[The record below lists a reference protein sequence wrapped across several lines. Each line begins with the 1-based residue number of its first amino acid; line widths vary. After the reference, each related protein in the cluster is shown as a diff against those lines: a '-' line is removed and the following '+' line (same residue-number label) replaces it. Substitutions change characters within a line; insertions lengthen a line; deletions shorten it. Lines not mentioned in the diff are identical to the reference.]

1 VIKAIADLVKAH
13 IVLKYDSTP
22 GEDTWWEAWSKY
34 MKAKKEI
41 ERAVYELDEEGMR
54 ELKQEIKKA
63 WQDEEY
69 EISLK
74 TMDEIVKRYQKR
86 VEN

>member
-1 VIKAIADLVKAH
+1 MWKKYIEVK
-13 IVLKYDSTP
+13 
-22 GEDTWWEAWSKY
+22 
-34 MKAKKEI
+34 KKSEKT
-41 ERAVYELDEEGMR
+41 ACELDEEGMR
-54 ELKQEIKKA
+54 EVKQEIKKA

-86 VEN
+86 QTK

>member
-1 VIKAIADLVKAH
+1 ME
-13 IVLKYDSTP
+13 KYI
-22 GEDTWWEAWSKY
+22 E
-34 MKAKKEI
+34 AKKKFEK
-41 ERAVYELDEEGMR
+41 AACELDEEGMN
-54 ELKQEIKKA
+54 EVKQEIKKA

-86 VEN
+86 AGN

>member
-1 VIKAIADLVKAH
+1 MWK
-13 IVLKYDSTP
+13 KYI
-22 GEDTWWEAWSKY
+22 E
-34 MKAKKEI
+34 AKKKFEK
-41 ERAVYELDEEGMR
+41 AACELDEEGMR
-54 ELKQEIKKA
+54 EVKQEIKKA

-86 VEN
+86 AGN

>member
-1 VIKAIADLVKAH
+1 MEMVKAK
-13 IVLKYDSTP
+13 VSLKYDTTP
-22 GEDTWWEAWSKY
+22 DQDTWWEAWKKY
-34 MKAKKEI
+34 MKAKKKFEK
-41 ERAVYELDEEGMR
+41 AVYELDEEGMN
-54 ELKQEIKKA
+54 EVKQEIKKA

-86 VEN
+86 AGN

>member
-1 VIKAIADLVKAH
+1 
-13 IVLKYDSTP
+13 
-22 GEDTWWEAWSKY
+22 
-34 MKAKKEI
+34 MKAREELKK
-41 ERAVYELDEEGMR
+41 AVFELDDEGMN
-54 ELKQEIKKA
+54 EVKQEIKKA

>member
-1 VIKAIADLVKAH
+1 
-13 IVLKYDSTP
+13 
-22 GEDTWWEAWSKY
+22 
-34 MKAKKEI
+34 MKAREELKK
-41 ERAVYELDEEGMR
+41 AVFELDDEGMD
-54 ELKQEIKKA
+54 EVKQEIKKA

-86 VEN
+86 VGNQVGETRLFILPA